1 MASNQVILT
10 PDFLRQPIGGAVGH
24 TQSNDEGGTSLA
36 TAFLSSSSP
45 LRISQTANKSTQAK
59 GKIILLLLMN
69 PTL

>member
-10 PDFLRQPIGGAVGH
+10 PDFLRKPTVGH

-36 TAFLSSSSP
+36 TAFLSSSSSSP

-59 GKIILLLLMN
+59 GKIILLLLMK